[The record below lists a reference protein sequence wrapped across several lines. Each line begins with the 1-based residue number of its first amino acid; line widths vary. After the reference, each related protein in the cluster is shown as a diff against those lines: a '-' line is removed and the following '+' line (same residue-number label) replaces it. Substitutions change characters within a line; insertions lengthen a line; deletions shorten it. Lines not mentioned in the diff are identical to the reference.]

1 MIIISKNKKGVNY
14 YIFVVFTVFVF
25 IVGGYFDTI
34 LNAFKIFTVIAA
46 YVFFLDMSRTIFQ
59 KLHIKIKHSFC
70 FYRQQ

>member
-14 YIFVVFTVFVF
+14 YIFVVFTLFVF

-46 YVFFLDMSRTIFQ
+46 YVFFPGYVTN
-59 KLHIKIKHSFC
+59 HISKITYKNKTQFL
-70 FYRQQ
+70 F